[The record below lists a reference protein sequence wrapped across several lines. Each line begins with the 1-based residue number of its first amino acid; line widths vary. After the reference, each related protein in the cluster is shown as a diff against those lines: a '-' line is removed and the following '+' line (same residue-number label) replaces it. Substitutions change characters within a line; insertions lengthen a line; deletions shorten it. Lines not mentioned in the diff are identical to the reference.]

1 MLYLS
6 QFQGEICGP
15 AKSFTNVSARLS
27 DDGKILHILVQYV
40 EEKSK
45 VEDLDPSIFSP
56 SNGDSAGPG
65 SSNFLNIVEWIEFD
79 CGNLNQAKKTETE
92 TQTQNAV
99 SSKFERLRRYAF
111 LGEIEY
117 LELVQSGIL
126 CFGEDKS
133 FQLLYDSEGYFLMLA
148 NKYHTSE
155 MADFMLLLWQIRNN
169 RKRSEGTYSLKDFL
183 SKICRFKDVEF
194 WQMAKF
200 AIITI

>member
-27 DDGKILHILVQYV
+27 DDGKMLHILVQYV

-79 CGNLNQAKKTETE
+79 CGNLNQAKKTET
-92 TQTQNAV
+92 QTQNAV

-133 FQLLYDSEGYFLMLA
+133 FQLLYDSEGYFLMMA
-148 NKYHTSE
+148 NEYHTSE
-155 MADFMLLLWQIRNN
+155 MADFHFVTRMAITKNWK
-169 RKRSEGTYSLKDFL
+169 RK
-183 SKICRFKDVEF
+183 
-194 WQMAKF
+194 
-200 AIITI
+200 

>member
-1 MLYLS
+1 MLYSS

-45 VEDLDPSIFSP
+45 LEDLDPSIFSP
-56 SNGDSAGPG
+56 SNGDAAGQG

-133 FQLLYDSEGYFLMLA
+133 FQLLYDSKGYFLMLA
-148 NKYHTSE
+148 NKYSISE
-155 MADFMLLLWQIRNN
+155 ISDFHVVTMANT
-169 RKRSEGTYSLKDFL
+169 K
-183 SKICRFKDVEF
+183 
-194 WQMAKF
+194 
-200 AIITI
+200 

>member
-1 MLYLS
+1 MCAHCLMIFFTNLLEKIRLYLS

-56 SNGDSAGPG
+56 SNGDAAAGPG

-79 CGNLNQAKKTETE
+79 CGNLNQAKKPETE
-92 TQTQNAV
+92 TQTQNEV

-155 MADFMLLLWQIRNN
+155 MADFYVV
-169 RKRSEGTYSLKDFL
+169 T
-183 SKICRFKDVEF
+183 
-194 WQMAKF
+194 MANTK
-200 AIITI
+200 

>member
-27 DDGKILHILVQYV
+27 DEGKILHILVQYV

-79 CGNLNQAKKTETE
+79 CGNLNLAKKTETE

-117 LELVQSGIL
+117 LELVQNGIL

-133 FQLLYDSEGYFLMLA
+133 FQLLHDSEGYFLMLA

-169 RKRSEGTYSLKDFL
+169 RRRSEGTYSLKDFL